1 MIEYFN
7 PALLVMDYQSH
18 RDTSDEIDNLGA
30 PKNKKVD
37 NLGKTNFIWFDAQ
50 IDIVTLK
57 H

>member
-18 RDTSDEIDNLGA
+18 PETWDEIDNFRGT
-30 PKNKKVD
+30 KIKRD
-37 NLGKTNFIWFDAQ
+37 NLGKSNFIWFDAQ